1 MKIDIFNHIFPKTYF
16 DKMVKVAPNGKDM
29 HKRVR
34 NIPCIVDLDER
45 FRIMD
50 MFDEYAQIICLGSPP
65 IEVFGPPPIS
75 TDMAKLA
82 NDGMAELVQKY
93 PERFPGFIASL
104 PMNDPEGLL
113 SEANRAIKDLGAVGV
128 QVFTNVLG
136 RPLTK
141 PRRCRSSTSWQW
153 PTTKPGTMPLFD
165 LMAELDRPIW
175 MHPARGADFPDY
187 KGEPKSHYEIWFVF
201 GWPYETS
208 VAMAHMVFSGLFD
221 RHPDLKI
228 ITHHLGGMIPYFEG
242 RVGPGWDQ
250 LGTRT
255 SDEDYTL
262 LLKKLKKRPLD
273 YFRLFYADT
282 ALFGARE
289 ATICGLKFFG
299 VDRVLFASDSPFD
312 PEKGSAYI
320 RSTIEIIDSLDIK
333 PEKRQAIYE
342 KKKKIFFFFFFE
354 IIDSLDIKPAER
366 KAIYEGN
373 ARRLLKLK

>member
-1 MKIDIFNHIFPKTYF
+1 MKIDIFAHIFPKTYF
-16 DKMVKVAPNGKDM
+16 DKMISVAPNGKDM

-34 NIPCIVDLDER
+34 NVPSIVELDER

-50 MFDEYAQIICLGSPP
+50 MFNEYAQIICLGSPP

-82 NDGMAELVQKY
+82 NDGMAELVRKY
-93 PERFPGFIASL
+93 PDRFPGFIASV
-104 PMNDPEGLL
+104 PMNDPDGLL
-113 SEANRAIKDLGAVGV
+113 AEAERAIKGLGAVGV
-128 QVFTNVLG
+128 QIFTNVLG

-141 PRRCRSSTSWQW
+141 PE
-153 PTTKPGTMPLFD
+153 TMPLFD
-165 LMAELDRPIW
+165 LMAKLDQPIW

-187 KGEPKSHYEIWFVF
+187 KGEPKSHYEIWWTF

-208 VAMAHMVFSGLFD
+208 VAMAHLVFSGLFD
-221 RHPDLKI
+221 RHPTIKI

-282 ALFGARE
+282 ALMGAKD
-289 ATICGLKFFG
+289 ATFLGLKFFG
-299 VDRVLFASDSPFD
+299 PDRVLFGSDMPFD

-320 RSTIEIIDSLDIK
+320 RWTI
-333 PEKRQAIYE
+333 
-342 KKKKIFFFFFFE
+342 E

-366 KAIYEGN
+366 QAIYEGN

>member
-1 MKIDIFNHIFPKTYF
+1 MKIDIFAHIFPKKYF
-16 DKMVKVAPNGKDM
+16 DKMIEVAPNGRDM

-34 NIPCIVDLDER
+34 SVPCIVDLNER

-50 MFDEYAQIICLGSPP
+50 MFKDYTQIICLGSPP
-65 IEVFGPPPIS
+65 IEVFGPPPVS
-75 TDMAKLA
+75 TSMAKLA

-93 PERFPGFIASL
+93 PDRFPGFIASL
-104 PMNDPEGLL
+104 PMNDPKGLL
-113 SEANRAIKDLGAVGV
+113 TEAERAVKDLGAVGV

-136 RPLTK
+136 RPLTQ
-141 PRRCRSSTSWQW
+141 PE
-153 PTTKPGTMPLFD
+153 TMPLFD

-187 KGEPKSHYEIWFVF
+187 KSEPKSHYEIWWTF

-208 VAMAHMVFSGLFD
+208 VAMAHLVFSGLYD
-221 RHPDLKI
+221 RHPDIKI

-262 LLKKLKKRPLD
+262 LLKKLKRRPLD

-282 ALFGARE
+282 AVFGARE

-299 VDRVLFASDSPFD
+299 SDRVLFGSDTPFD

-320 RSTIEIIDSLDIK
+320 RWTIEIIDSLDMSAT
-333 PEKRQAIYE
+333 ERQ
-342 KKKKIFFFFFFE
+342 
-354 IIDSLDIKPAER
+354 
-366 KAIYEGN
+366 AIYEGN
-373 ARRLLKLK
+373 AKRLLKLK

>member
-1 MKIDIFNHIFPKTYF
+1 MKIDIFTHIFPKTYF
-16 DKMVKVAPNGKDM
+16 DRMVKVAPKGKDM

-34 NIPCIVDLDER
+34 NIPSIVNLEER

-50 MFDEYAQIICLGSPP
+50 MFKDYAQVICLGSPP
-65 IEVFGPPPIS
+65 IEAFGPPPIS

-93 PERFPGFIASL
+93 PDRFPGFIASL

-113 SEANRAIKDLGAVGV
+113 TETKRAIKDLGAVGV

-136 RPLTK
+136 KPLTQ
-141 PRRCRSSTSWQW
+141 PE
-153 PTTKPGTMPLFD
+153 TMRLFD
-165 LMAELDRPIW
+165 LMAEIDRPIW

-187 KGEPKSHYEIWFVF
+187 KSESKSHYEIWFIF

-208 VAMAHMVFSGLFD
+208 AAMGHLVFSGLFD
-221 RHPDLKI
+221 HHPDLKI
-228 ITHHLGGMIPYFEG
+228 ITHHMGGMIPYFEG

-262 LLKKLKKRPLD
+262 LLKKLKRRPLD
-273 YFRLFYADT
+273 YFHLFYADT

-289 ATICGLKFFG
+289 ATVCGLKFFG
-299 VDRVLFASDSPFD
+299 PERVLFASDSPFD

-320 RSTIEIIDSLDIK
+320 RWTSEIIDSLDIK
-333 PEKRQAIYE
+333 PQ
-342 KKKKIFFFFFFE
+342 
-354 IIDSLDIKPAER
+354 ER

>member
-1 MKIDIFNHIFPKTYF
+1 MKIDVFTHIFPKPYF
-16 DKMVKVAPNGKDM
+16 DRMVKVAPKGKDM

-34 NIPCIVDLDER
+34 NIPSIVNLEER

-50 MFDEYAQIICLGSPP
+50 MFKDYAQVICLGSPP
-65 IEVFGPPPIS
+65 IEAFGPPPIS

-82 NDGMAELVQKY
+82 NDGMAELVRKY
-93 PERFPGFIASL
+93 PDRFPGFIASL
-104 PMNDPEGLL
+104 PMNDPDGLL
-113 SEANRAIKDLGAVGV
+113 TETKRAIKDLGAVGV
-128 QVFTNVLG
+128 QIFTNVLG

-141 PRRCRSSTSWQW
+141 PE
-153 PTTKPGTMPLFD
+153 TMPLFD
-165 LMAELDRPIW
+165 VMAEMDCPIW

-187 KGEPKSHYEIWFVF
+187 KNESKSHYEIWFVF

-208 VAMAHMVFSGLFD
+208 VAMAHLVFSGLFD
-221 RHPDLKI
+221 HHPDLKI
-228 ITHHLGGMIPYFEG
+228 ITHHMGGMIPYFEG

-262 LLKKLKKRPLD
+262 LLKKLKRRPLD
-273 YFRLFYADT
+273 YFHLFYADT

-289 ATICGLKFFG
+289 ATVCGLKFFG
-299 VDRVLFASDSPFD
+299 PERVLFASDSPFD

-320 RSTIEIIDSLDIK
+320 RWTS
-333 PEKRQAIYE
+333 
-342 KKKKIFFFFFFE
+342 E

-366 KAIYEGN
+366 QAIYEGN

>member
-1 MKIDIFNHIFPKTYF
+1 MKIDIFNHIFPKPFY
-16 DKMVKVAPNGKDM
+16 DRMLSVAPNAKDIN
-29 HKRVR
+29 KRVR

-50 MFDEYAQIICLGSPP
+50 RFEDYVQIICLPNPP
-65 IEVFGPPPIS
+65 IESLASPPLS
-75 TDMAKLA
+75 TELTKLA
-82 NDGMAELVQKY
+82 NDGMAELVRKY
-93 PERFPGFIASL
+93 PDRFPGFIASL

-113 SEANRAIKDLGAVGV
+113 KEAKRAIQDLNAVGV
-128 QVFTNVLG
+128 QIFTNVLG
-136 RPLTK
+136 RPLDK
-141 PRRCRSSTSWQW
+141 PE
-153 PTTKPGTMPLFD
+153 TMPLFD

-187 KGEPKSHYEIWFVF
+187 KGEPKSHYEIWWTF

-208 VAMAHMVFSGLFD
+208 VAMAHLVFSGLFD

-262 LLKKLKKRPLD
+262 ILKKLKKPHLD
-273 YFRLFYADT
+273 YFKLFYADT

-299 VDRVLFASDSPFD
+299 PERVLFGSDSPFD

-320 RSTIEIIDSLDIK
+320 RWTIEVIDHLDISSAD
-333 PEKRQAIYE
+333 RH
-342 KKKKIFFFFFFE
+342 
-354 IIDSLDIKPAER
+354 
-366 KAIYEGN
+366 AIYEGN
-373 ARRLLKLK
+373 ARRILKLR

>member
-16 DKMVKVAPNGKDM
+16 DKMIKVAPNGKDM

-93 PERFPGFIASL
+93 PDRFPGFIASL
-104 PMNDPEGLL
+104 PMNDPKGLL
-113 SEANRAIKDLGAVGV
+113 AEANRAIKDLGAVGV

-141 PRRCRSSTSWQW
+141 PE
-153 PTTKPGTMPLFD
+153 TMPLFD

-333 PEKRQAIYE
+333 A
-342 KKKKIFFFFFFE
+342 
-354 IIDSLDIKPAER
+354 AER
-366 KAIYEGN
+366 QAIYEGN
-373 ARRLLKLK
+373 AKRLLKLE

>member
-1 MKIDIFNHIFPKTYF
+1 MKIDIFNHIFPKSFF
-16 DKMVKVAPNGKDM
+16 DKMVSIAPNAKDIN
-29 HKRVR
+29 KRVR

-50 MFDEYAQIICLGSPP
+50 RFKDYVQIICLPNPPIETLGSPP
-65 IEVFGPPPIS
+65 IS
-75 TDMAKLA
+75 TDLAKLA
-82 NDGMAELVQKY
+82 NDGMAELVRKY
-93 PERFPGFIASL
+93 PDRFPGFIASL

-113 SEANRAIKDLGAVGV
+113 KEAKRAIRDLKAVGV
-128 QVFTNVLG
+128 QIFTNVSG
-136 RPLTK
+136 RPLDK
-141 PRRCRSSTSWQW
+141 PE
-153 PTTKPGTMPLFD
+153 TMPLFD

-187 KGEPKSHYEIWFVF
+187 KGEPKSHYEIWWTF

-208 VAMAHMVFSGLFD
+208 VAMAHLVFSGLFD
-221 RHPDLKI
+221 KHPDIKI

-250 LGTRT
+250 LGART

-262 LLKKLKKRPLD
+262 VLKKLKRPHLD
-273 YFRLFYADT
+273 YFKLFYADT
-282 ALFGARE
+282 AMFGARE

-299 VDRVLFASDSPFD
+299 PERILFGSDSPFD

-320 RSTIEIIDSLDIK
+320 RWTIELIDSLEISSAD
-333 PEKRQAIYE
+333 RQ
-342 KKKKIFFFFFFE
+342 
-354 IIDSLDIKPAER
+354 
-366 KAIYEGN
+366 AIYEGN

>member
-1 MKIDIFNHIFPKTYF
+1 MKIDIFNHIFPKSFF
-16 DKMVKVAPNGKDM
+16 DKMISIAPNAKDM
-29 HKRVR
+29 TKRVR

-50 MFDEYAQIICLGSPP
+50 RFKDYVQIICLPNPP
-65 IEVFGPPPIS
+65 LETFGPPAIVK
-75 TDMAKLA
+75 DLARLA
-82 NDGMAELVQKY
+82 NDGMAELVRKY
-93 PERFPGFIASL
+93 PDRFPGFIASL

-113 SEANRAIKDLGAVGV
+113 AEANRAVKELGAVGV
-128 QVFTNVLG
+128 QIFTNVLG
-136 RPLTK
+136 RPLT
-141 PRRCRSSTSWQW
+141 TSE
-153 PTTKPGTMPLFD
+153 TMPLFD
-165 LMAELDRPIW
+165 LMAKLDRPIW

-187 KGEPKSHYEIWFVF
+187 KGETKSHYEIWWTF

-208 VAMAHMVFSGLFD
+208 AAMAHLVFSGLFD
-221 RHPDLKI
+221 RYPDIKI

-282 ALFGARE
+282 ALMGAKD
-289 ATICGLKFFG
+289 ATLLGLKFFG
-299 VDRVLFASDSPFD
+299 PDRVLFASDSPFD

-320 RSTIEIIDSLDIK
+320 RWTIEILDSLDIK
-333 PEKRQAIYE
+333 PSERQ
-342 KKKKIFFFFFFE
+342 
-354 IIDSLDIKPAER
+354 
-366 KAIYEGN
+366 AIYEGN
-373 ARRLLKLK
+373 ARRLLRLKQ